1 MEKSKIELRKW
12 AKDTRKELDIESLSR
27 LFIEEIKKND
37 IFKNSQNIMLF
48 YPLKYEINLLDLIS
62 NEKKF
67 FLPRTNRL
75 NIDVCP
81 YRKGDKL
88 DIGGF
93 GVKEPLT
100 HPVSAKIL
108 DLIIVPALVVDKQNY
123 RLGYGKGRNLLLKI
137 CLLKNMIK
145 RLILLLY
152 NDLLKSNKKHKKK
165 VDINFFFIY
174 NFCTK

>member
-27 LFIEEIKKND
+27 LFIEEIKKNN

-123 RLGYGKGRNLLLKI
+123 RLGYGKGYYDRLLIHTDAKTLVCIAKELVIENLPIEKHDKKI
-137 CLLKNMIK
+137 
-145 RLILLLY
+145 
-152 NDLLKSNKKHKKK
+152 
-165 VDINFFFIY
+165 DIVIVQ
-174 NFCTK
+174 